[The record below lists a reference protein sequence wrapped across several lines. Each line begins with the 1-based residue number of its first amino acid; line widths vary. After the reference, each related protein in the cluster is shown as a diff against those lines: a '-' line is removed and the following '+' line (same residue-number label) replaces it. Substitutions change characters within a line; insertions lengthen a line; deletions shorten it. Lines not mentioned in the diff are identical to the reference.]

1 MSIVVGIENAPHS
14 EVAMKRAIQL
24 AEALDMELHVVHVKH
39 IPAALYM
46 SAPVPAVDFA
56 EIEDEGAKAT
66 WALVEPA
73 LAGSS
78 AKVTRETLTGNPAD
92 SLVEYAAKV
101 KRRDDHYRQPWHE
114 QLQVAHSGI
123 YLAPGPAPSP
133 VRRSHRQELTLGVHI
148 AKS

>member
-14 EVAMKRAIQL
+14 EVAIKRAIQL
-24 AEALDMELHVVHVKH
+24 AEALEMDLHVVHVKH

-56 EIEDEGAKAT
+56 EIEDEGANAT
-66 WALVEPA
+66 WELVEPL
-73 LAGSS
+73 LAASS
-78 AKVTRETLTGNPAD
+78 AKITRETLTGNPAD

-101 KRRDDHYRQPWHE
+101 NSDMIVIGSRGMSSFKSLILGSTSHRVLH
-114 QLQVAHSGI
+114 
-123 YLAPGPAPSP
+123 LAPCD
-133 VRRSHRQELTLGVHI
+133 VHI

>member
-101 KRRDDHYRQPWHE
+101 NAEMIIIGSRGMSSFKSLILGSTSHRVLH
-114 QLQVAHSGI
+114 
-123 YLAPGPAPSP
+123 LAPCD
-133 VRRSHRQELTLGVHI
+133 VHI